1 MTQQLL
7 AWEGDFGV
15 AYTER
20 NLVDWHVRLPAFQ
33 QMLDGLDLQ
42 RVLEVGCNRGH
53 NLKVLAELLGQGC
66 DVVGVEPN
74 RYALELARQ
83 ATAKAGVLH
92 GNIFDLPFKDSFF
105 DMVLTAG
112 VLIHVAPSDL
122 PAALDELHRVSRR
135 YLLAIEYFAQQEEA
149 IRYRGQD
156 GLLWKR
162 DFLRAYLDQFPHLSL
177 VQQGYWG
184 VDSGFDRTHWWLLE
198 KPQ

>member
-83 ATAKAGVLH
+83 ATAKAGALH
-92 GNIFDLPFKDSFF
+92 GDIFDLPFKDSFF

-112 VLIHVAPSDL
+112 VLIHVAPADL

>member
-20 NLVDWHVRLPAFQ
+20 NLVDWQVRLPAFQ

-53 NLKVLAELLGQGC
+53 NLKVLVELLGQGC

-92 GNIFDLPFKDSFF
+92 GNIFDLPFKDSYF

-112 VLIHVAPSDL
+112 VLIHVAPADL
-122 PAALDELHRVSRR
+122 PAALAELHRVSRR
-135 YLLAIEYFAQQEEA
+135 YLLLIEYFAHQEEA
-149 IRYRGQD
+149 IRYRDQD

-162 DFLRAYLDQFPHLSL
+162 DFLRAFLDQFPHLSL

-198 KPQ
+198 KPL

>member
-1 MTQQLL
+1 MTQQLQ

-33 QMLDGLDLQ
+33 QMLHGLDLQ

-53 NLKVLAELLGQGC
+53 NLMVLADLLGQGC

-83 ATAKAGVLH
+83 ATTKAGVLH
-92 GNIFDLPFKDSFF
+92 GDIFDLPFKDSFF
-105 DMVLTAG
+105 DMVFTAG
-112 VLIHVAPSDL
+112 VLIHVAPTDL
-122 PAALDELHRVSRR
+122 PAALAELHRVSRR
-135 YLLAIEYFAQQEEA
+135 YLLVIEYFAHQEEA
-149 IRYRGQD
+149 IRYRDQD

-162 DFLRAYLDQFPHLSL
+162 DFLRSYLDQFPHLSL